1 MINSHPGDEVV
12 KKEINNLK
20 KVLSKHE
27 RQEEVNRKRSIP
39 KSVKD
44 RIGEFKS
51 RLAWLLLE
59 IGEYQE
65 ALEIYRSLSWQK
77 YGEEKYIGTTRAL
90 TDLKEYTEAGKLL
103 VKGLKRFPDSSP
115 LLVARG
121 LLNFRLGDSCEALR
135 DFNRAVQLTPD
146 NSYAL
151 YDKALALNDLGYNL
165 EASEILSRLVKE
177 YPDEPEYRLELGFTM
192 LELRHPD
199 DAAMNYR
206 KTLEMG
212 YESPSVYGGL
222 CCAYV
227 EMGMKADALE
237 IASEGLRKF
246 PDEHPGLYENLGE
259 AYNGMGWA
267 DEARDVVK
275 KGIGKFPDDE
285 KLKRLL
291 QDIEDEDN
299 KKGMKGKLQ
308 MTGLYLFLSLLLKK
322 LSKYR
327 AQSITKKIAGGLHT
341 FLTILS

>member
-1 MINSHPGDEVV
+1 MINSNPGDEVV
-12 KKEINNLK
+12 KKEISNLK
-20 KVLSKHE
+20 KVLSKHY
-27 RQEEVNRKRSIP
+27 RQEEENGKRSIP

-44 RIGEFKS
+44 RIEEFKS

-59 IGEYQE
+59 IGDYQE
-65 ALEIYRSLSWQK
+65 ALELYRSLSWQK

-90 TDLKEYTEAGKLL
+90 TDLREYPEAGKLL
-103 VKGLKRFPDSSP
+103 AKGLKRFPDSSP

-121 LLNFRLGDSCEALR
+121 LLNFRLGNSYEALQ
-135 DFNRAVQLTPD
+135 DFNRAVDLTPD

-165 EASEILSRLVKE
+165 EASEILSHLVKE
-177 YPDEPEYRLELGFTM
+177 HPDEPEYRLELGFTM

-199 DAAMNYR
+199 DAARNYR

-227 EMGMKADALE
+227 EMGMKSDALE

-267 DEARDVVK
+267 DEARAIVN
-275 KGIGKFPDDE
+275 KGIEKFPDDE
-285 KLKRLL
+285 KLKILL
-291 QDIEDEDN
+291 QEINDDESR
-299 KKGMKGKLQ
+299 KGVNSRLQ
-308 MTGLYLFLSLLLKK
+308 MTGLYVFLSFLLKK
-322 LSKYR
+322 LSRYR
-327 AQSITKKIAGGLHT
+327 AQSITKKIAGSFHT